1 MNYRFTG
8 HDARFYP
15 EIRDLEGKSLMAVT
29 GTVFDFEG
37 LPPSDGLW
45 VPVEEPAQEAPK
57 AIEEAPE
64 APPAPVA
71 PEPVPE
77 PSAPSPEA
85 VLAVAP
91 EPPAPAPAAPSPTV
105 PVGQPTP
112 FSFPGFAPPAQ
123 PYSR

>member
-1 MNYRFTG
+1 LNYRFTG

-15 EIRDLEGKSLMAVT
+15 EIRDLEGKSLMAET
-29 GTVFDFEG
+29 GTVFDFEE

-45 VPVEEPAQEAPK
+45 VPVEASAEQAQEAVPVNQG
-57 AIEEAPE
+57 APE
-64 APPAPVA
+64 PPPAPVA

-85 VLAVAP
+85 VP
-91 EPPAPAPAAPSPTV
+91 EPPAPAPAAPSPAV
-105 PVGQPTP
+105 PVSPATP